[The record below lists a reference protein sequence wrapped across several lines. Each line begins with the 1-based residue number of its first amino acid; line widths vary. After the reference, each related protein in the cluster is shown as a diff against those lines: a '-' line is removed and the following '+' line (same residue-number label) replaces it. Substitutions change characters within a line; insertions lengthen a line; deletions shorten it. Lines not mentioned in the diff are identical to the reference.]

1 MTTTRGHPHQPPEA
15 IGPCC
20 RAARGYPWA
29 PPGGHDDPAREGQSS
44 GPARGNRDHPATS
57 GNEPLTGLTMNEIRR
72 MHAIL
77 SRPAHPASYHLHWS
91 RWRRRH
97 QARARWHHH
106 STRLQAAAPT

>member
-1 MTTTRGHPHQPPEA
+1 MLPGRRGA
-15 IGPCC
+15 IPGR
-20 RAARGYPWA
+20 RA
-29 PPGGHDDPAREGQSS
+29 GGHDDPAREGQSS

-77 SRPAHPASYHLHWS
+77 SRPASYHLHWS

-97 QARARWHHH
+97 QARARRCHYQRRR
-106 STRLQAAAPT
+106 SRCG